1 MEPTFAAGRDLAW
14 RIMRAALNAVDPA
27 EAVRNAL
34 RLEGDTLHLGEQR
47 YDLRRYRRILVACA
61 GKAGAP
67 MARAVEDVLGERV
80 SAGWV
85 NVKYGYTELGPGRG
99 RAGAASDPGRAA
111 RTRTVRLREA

>member
-34 RLEGDTLHLGEQR
+34 RLEGDTLHLGER
-47 YDLRRYRRILVACA
+47 SYDLRRYRRILVAGA

-80 SAGWV
+80 STGLV
-85 NVKYGYTELGPGRG
+85 NVKYGYTDATER
-99 RAGAASDPGRAA
+99 
-111 RTRTVRLREA
+111 VRLREAGHPLPDA